1 MTDATAEDTPK
12 IDSELIRLHRRLQE
26 LRAIREIVSDRRT
39 LMPDDYDEAF
49 TLLVA
54 SETRYRRLPRV
65 EILRQFDGWCDR
77 WRDVGR
83 EYTQTKLF
91 GFIDGALDSASR
103 RFLRRI
109 DDRRFI
115 FFNYRV
121 ADAYDQVMLMYEGI
135 TRRFGAIASFLDN
148 RDIKLASDFEFQ
160 IVEKLNS
167 VRVFLVCIGPRWN
180 ITSQSKQS
188 DWVVREIRHA
198 LDREK
203 AYRDGTGDP
212 LNILPVLLNGT
223 RMPREDEL
231 PVTIKELGSRQ
242 GVYLNPDERFVLDP
256 SALANPIVEIIL
268 RQVTEPPTKAEVGS

>member
-1 MTDATAEDTPK
+1 MNDTRVMDPHK
-12 IDSELIRLHRRLQE
+12 IDTELVRLQRRLQE

-65 EILRQFDGWCDR
+65 EVLRQFDGWCDR
-77 WRDVGR
+77 WRDVGL
-83 EYTQTKLF
+83 EFPQTKLF

-109 DDRRFI
+109 DEGRFI

-121 ADAYDQVMLMYEGI
+121 ADSQDPVRIMHEGL
-135 TRRFGAIASFLDN
+135 TRRFGSIASFLDN
-148 RDIKLASDFEFQ
+148 RDIKLARDFESQ
-160 IVEKLNS
+160 IEGALAS
-167 VRVFLVCIGPRWN
+167 IRVFLVCIGPQWKVNAGSTR
-180 ITSQSKQS
+180 Q
-188 DWVVREIRHA
+188 DWVVREIKHA

-203 AYRDGTGDP
+203 RYQAGQGTP

-231 PVTIKELGSRQ
+231 PTDIRELSRRQ
-242 GVYLNPDERFVLDP
+242 GVYINPDERFVQDP
-256 SALANPIVEIIL
+256 GVLANPIVEIVLHQIN
-268 RQVTEPPTKAEVGS
+268 RC